1 MIEVSPLVS
10 AVVSFLFVI
19 GLLLGTLWIV
29 RAKGIGVG
37 TLQGK
42 GLRVV
47 NSLRLG
53 TKHRL
58 DVVEYEGR
66 RLLLGI
72 APNQITLLDNQA
84 QETGAAEELS
94 AAAGINADAGDA
106 GDSPV
111 SFAGQLRQFMG
122 RDTKN

>member
-1 MIEVSPLVS
+1 MMEMSPLLS

-19 GLLLGTLWIV
+19 GLLLGTLWLV

-66 RLLLGI
+66 QLLLGI

-84 QETGAAEELS
+84 KETGAAEQPSAS
-94 AAAGINADAGDA
+94 AAIKADSGDTSA
-106 GDSPV
+106 SPA
-111 SFAGQLRQFMG
+111 SFSGQLRQLMR
-122 RDTKN
+122 RDSNN

>member
-1 MIEVSPLVS
+1 MMEMSPLLS

-19 GLLLGTLWIV
+19 GLLLGTLWLV

-66 RLLLGI
+66 QLLLGI

-84 QETGAAEELS
+84 KETDAAEQPSAS
-94 AAAGINADAGDA
+94 AAIKADSGDTSA
-106 GDSPV
+106 SPA
-111 SFAGQLRQFMG
+111 SFSGQLRQLMR
-122 RDTKN
+122 RDSNN

>member
-1 MIEVSPLVS
+1 MEMSPLLS

-19 GLLLGTLWIV
+19 GLLLGTLWLV

-66 RLLLGI
+66 QLLLGI

-84 QETGAAEELS
+84 KETGAAEQLS
-94 AAAGINADAGDA
+94 ASAAIKADSGDTSA
-106 GDSPV
+106 SPV
-111 SFAGQLRQFMG
+111 SFSGQLRQLMR
-122 RDTKN
+122 RDSNN

>member
-1 MIEVSPLVS
+1 MEMSPLVS

-29 RAKGIGVG
+29 RAKGVG

-94 AAAGINADAGDA
+94 AAAGINADAGDP

>member
-1 MIEVSPLVS
+1 MEMSPLLS

-19 GLLLGTLWIV
+19 GLLLGTLWLV

-66 RLLLGI
+66 QLLLGI

-84 QETGAAEELS
+84 KETGAAEQPSAS
-94 AAAGINADAGDA
+94 AAIKADSGDTSA
-106 GDSPV
+106 SPA
-111 SFAGQLRQFMG
+111 SFSGQLRQLMR
-122 RDTKN
+122 RDSNN